1 MPLGAWS
8 GNKWP
13 VLSSLGCFPPSIIYR
28 DLRLILRVF
37 LPFCLGYFLSYLYR
51 VVNAVIF
58 RDLVEEL
65 SLPAI
70 TLGLLTAAYF
80 VTFALAQLP
89 LGLVLDRFGPR
100 RVNAALI
107 AVAALGAYLFS
118 IGTTAMELTIA
129 RGLIGLGC
137 SAALMASI
145 KAFIVWF
152 PLSQQP
158 VLTGWLL
165 AIGGLGAMAGT
176 APVEWLAG
184 TIGWR
189 HMFAGLTGVTLL
201 VGFVLI
207 VVVPERKAI
216 EAPESFGKLID
227 GLRYVLTDSYF
238 WAIALMAICA
248 QGAGISLQTLWV
260 APWLRDV
267 LGIPRGEASLYL
279 LAMNG
284 SLVAGFL
291 LFGQLTDR
299 LTRFGIGPER
309 LLVIGVIAEAIS
321 LLVLASGWHAVAIA
335 AWIVLHLSVGV
346 SPITYALLSRRFAK
360 LLTGRTATS
369 ANMCVFVAAFAYQFA
384 IGAVLDTRPAG
395 GGYAEAGYAMAF
407 AAIAALQ
414 LAALAWFWHRV
425 GSSRA
430 LTQQPGTIG

>member
-1 MPLGAWS
+1 M
-8 GNKWP
+8 
-13 VLSSLGCFPPSIIYR
+13 
-28 DLRLILRVF
+28 ILRVF

-58 RDLVEEL
+58 RDLVQEL

-107 AVAALGAYLFS
+107 SVAALGALLFS
-118 IGTTAMELTIA
+118 VGTTATELTIA

-152 PLSQQP
+152 PMERQP

-176 APVEWLAG
+176 APVEWLVG

-189 HMFAGLTGVTLL
+189 QMFVGLTGVTLFVAL
-201 VGFVLI
+201 VLI
-207 VVVPERKAI
+207 VVVPERTAT
-216 EAPESFGKLID
+216 EAPESFRKLMD
-227 GLRYVLTDSYF
+227 GLRQVLTDGYF
-238 WAIALMAICA
+238 WAIALIGICA

-267 LGIPRGEASLYL
+267 MGIPRGEASVYL
-279 LAMNG
+279 LAMNF

-299 LTRFGIGPER
+299 LTKFGIGPER
-309 LLVIGVIAEAIS
+309 LLIIGVIVEALA
-321 LLVLASGWHAVAIA
+321 LLVLASGWHAVAIG
-335 AWIVLHLSVGV
+335 AWLVLHLSVGV
-346 SPITYALLSRRFAK
+346 SPVTYALLSRRFAK
-360 LLTGRTATS
+360 SLTGRTATS
-369 ANMCVFVAAFAYQFA
+369 ANMCVFVAAFAFQFGV
-384 IGAVLDTRPAG
+384 GAVLDRNPEG
-395 GGYAEAGYAMAF
+395 AGYAQAGY
-407 AAIAALQ
+407 AIAFVVIAVLQ
-414 LAALAWFWHRV
+414 LAAIAWFWHRV
-425 GSSRA
+425 GSARA
-430 LTQQPGTIG
+430 IAKQG